1 MPQFSNRLVNKIK
14 AAEDAAARLRRQA
27 QVQARMRGY
36 GPDGQRQPS
45 MSEEDA
51 LKAVLAEEYLQSSAR
66 RSATQTRDQNR
77 LDEQQRTRELSEF
90 AEELMGQNN
99 DLSER
104 LAAEQRLNL
113 ERQTAPQATEGMGMT
128 TRRAGE
134 LLAAVLAGAG
144 ALELIDPDP
153 SQDPAN
159 ERQASGR
166 LN

>member
-1 MPQFSNRLVNKIK
+1 MPQFRNQLVNKIK
-14 AAEDAAARLRRQA
+14 GAEDAIARLRRQA

-36 GPDGQRQPS
+36 GPDGQRQPR

-51 LKAVLAEEYLQSSAR
+51 LRSVLADEYLQSSAR
-66 RSATQTRDQNR
+66 RSATQARDQGR
-77 LDEQQRTRELSEF
+77 LDEQQRTRELSDF
-90 AEELMGQNN
+90 AEKLMGQNN

-113 ERQTAPQATEGMGMT
+113 EIQKAPQ

-144 ALELIDPDP
+144 VLELVDPDP

-159 ERQASGR
+159 ERQVSGR

>member
-1 MPQFSNRLVNKIK
+1 
-14 AAEDAAARLRRQA
+14 
-27 QVQARMRGY
+27 
-36 GPDGQRQPS
+36 

-51 LKAVLAEEYLQSSAR
+51 LRSVLADEYLLSSAR
-66 RSATQTRDQNR
+66 RSATQARDQGR
-77 LDEQQRTRELSEF
+77 LDEQQRTRELSDF
-90 AEELMGQNN
+90 AEKLMGQNN

-113 ERQTAPQATEGMGMT
+113 EIQRAPQ

-144 ALELIDPDP
+144 VLELVDPDP

-159 ERQASGR
+159 ERQVSGR